1 MFNTILNTPLL
12 ISGTTAPVALET
24 LKTLTVSSCVQF
36 FGKRAHKR
44 QKRAHKRQKR
54 AKYLKIGQKYT
65 KLENNFKKCRWL
77 RAIIARNKLLEEVRL
92 SHNSED
98 KWSLFMAGSYVP
110 ILEINK
116 KVTLSRCNTSL
127 SFISFLKTE
136 RRLM

>member
-24 LKTLTVSSCVQF
+24 LKTLTVLSCVQF
-36 FGKRAHKR
+36 FG
-44 QKRAHKRQKR
+44 KRAHKRQKR

-98 KWSLFMAGSYVP
+98 KWSLVMAGSYVP